1 MKRALLLTIVADL
14 FRTRTPMFALAAR
27 RLAALLAA
35 AVPATALHAQEPVRP
50 VVLLHANVIDG
61 VSAQPLRDVTLVLA
75 GGRIAAIG
83 ANAARPADAT
93 VIDLHGR
100 WVLPG
105 LIDAHTHIST
115 LGAAR
120 RALESGVTTV
130 RSASTSNF
138 QDVALREMVKAG
150 KIAGPDM
157 LAAGVFISPDLGE
170 SVLAD
175 PRLAALANGVNTAAE
190 LALAVEVNADH
201 GVDVIKTRGTERAGL
216 PNTDPRKQSFTE
228 AQLRAVVEA
237 AARRG
242 LPVMAHAHGDEG
254 AYAAVKAGVKSIE
267 HGTYLSDSTLKL
279 MAQTGAFLVPT
290 YTTLIDLRE
299 AGGDYD
305 DPVLHVRALHM
316 IPVAQK
322 MVRRARELGVRVVTG
337 VDTQYGPQSVSRVS
351 HEIISFTEL
360 GFTPMDAIKAATS
373 LAAEC
378 LGLSAKTGR
387 IASGFEADL
396 IVVEGNPLDDIRQIQ
411 DVTVVVSNGRVA
423 LNRLPFGK

>member
-1 MKRALLLTIVADL
+1 M
-14 FRTRTPMFALAAR
+14 
-27 RLAALLAA
+27 
-35 AVPATALHAQEPVRP
+35 
-50 VVLLHANVIDG
+50 
-61 VSAQPLRDVTLVLA
+61 
-75 GGRIAAIG
+75 
-83 ANAARPADAT
+83 
-93 VIDLHGR
+93 
-100 WVLPG
+100 
-105 LIDAHTHIST
+105 
-115 LGAAR
+115 
-120 RALESGVTTV
+120 
-130 RSASTSNF
+130 
-138 QDVALREMVKAG
+138 
-150 KIAGPDM
+150 
-157 LAAGVFISPDLGE
+157 
-170 SVLAD
+170 
-175 PRLAALANGVNTAAE
+175 
-190 LALAVEVNADH
+190 
-201 GVDVIKTRGTERAGL
+201 
-216 PNTDPRKQSFTE
+216 
-228 AQLRAVVEA
+228 VEA

-423 LNRLPFGK
+423 LNRLPFSK